1 MAKNKSLS
9 KLKNKLET
17 ETYKSNFDF
26 ETFEIDLETKKFVIE
41 KEKNLSRNFRK
52 NSDLMFQICKDLYE
66 VSIKLKENNTFM
78 SWYESC
84 GLNKDLVS
92 CLLKRYSLYLEFG
105 DNKEYISSL
114 SDQAIKYLT
123 NKNITYDDRIQVIEN
138 KIKNA
143 EEIKETLLP
152 AELNNKEEFGRKK
165 EFNYFDFKKVEKVKK
180 KILTAEPKEIN
191 QIKNDLKAM
200 KKEMLELENLL
211 KEKEDNLSNENN
223 ISLFV
228 KSGD

>member
-1 MAKNKSLS
+1 MNKSLV
-9 KLKNKLET
+9 KLKNKIEK
-17 ETYKSNFDF
+17 ETYQSNFDF
-26 ETFEIDLETKKFVIE
+26 ETYEIDLETKKFIIE

-52 NSDLMFQICKDLYE
+52 NSETVYKICKDLYD
-66 VSIKLKENNTFM
+66 VSVKLKETNSFM
-78 SWYESC
+78 AWYQAN
-84 GLNKDLVS
+84 GLSKDLVS
-92 CLLKRYSLYLEFG
+92 CLLKRYSLYLEFE

-114 SDQAIKYLT
+114 SEQAIKYLT

-152 AELNNKEEFGRKK
+152 AELHNKQEFSNKK

-191 QIKNDLKAM
+191 KIKNDLRAM

-223 ISLFV
+223 IPLFIE
-228 KSGD
+228 K

>member
-1 MAKNKSLS
+1 MNKSLA
-9 KLKNKLET
+9 KLKNKIEK
-17 ETYKSNFDF
+17 ETYQSNFDF
-26 ETFEIDLETKKFVIE
+26 ESFEIDLEMKNFIIE

-52 NSDLMFQICKDLYE
+52 NSETMYRICEDLYD
-66 VSIKLKENNTFM
+66 VSVLLKETNSFM
-78 SWYESC
+78 AWYQAN
-84 GLNKDLVS
+84 GLSKDLVS
-92 CLLKRYSLYLEFG
+92 CLLKRYSLYLEFE

-152 AELNNKEEFGRKK
+152 AELHNKEEFGTKK

-191 QIKNDLKAM
+191 QIKNDLKTM

-228 KSGD
+228 K